1 MFTGELATSI
11 RKRTSMKFGVYHSL
25 FEWYNPMFEADRKN
39 GFKTRDYVE
48 VGGPLHQVPGYSRWM
63 LFHRAL
69 IMNHCVHPIGKI
81 IIDQLLIGQI
91 YNVILIKKILKKL
104 K

>member
-48 VGGPLHQVPGYSRWM
+48 VGGPLYQVPGYSR
-63 LFHRAL
+63 
-69 IMNHCVHPIGKI
+69 
-81 IIDQLLIGQI
+81 
-91 YNVILIKKILKKL
+91 
-104 K
+104 